1 MSNLSIISDE
11 ISQDFEHALKVI
23 KELGASYVELRTLW
37 NRYIVELSDGQL
49 RDVRK
54 LVDRYGIKVS
64 HVCSPTFKIYI
75 DDERGYRDH
84 LSILRRAI
92 EISKFFDLGYTRIFT
107 FWWQGSL
114 DLYIDKIV
122 EKFQPAI
129 ELAEEEGVHLIVENE
144 YSCFIGTGTE
154 LRMLLDKL
162 KSRYVKVLWD
172 PGNAFFARE
181 TPYPYGYSK
190 IKDQI
195 LYLHLKD
202 ASVENGKFV
211 FKPIGKGMI
220 DYEGQ
225 LRDVI
230 SRDRNII
237 LSLETHYVPQSGSK
251 EEGTRESYSG
261 LVRIIKKILDE
272 L

>member
-1 MSNLSIISDE
+1 MSDE

-23 KELGASYVELRTLW
+23 RELGAGYVELRTLW
-37 NRYIVELSDGQL
+37 NRYVVELSDVQIHDIKSL
-49 RDVRK
+49 I
-54 LVDRYGIKVS
+54 DRYGIKVS

-75 DDERGYRDH
+75 NDEVGYREH
-84 LSILRRAI
+84 LAILRRAI
-92 EISKFFDLGYTRIFT
+92 EISKFFNLGYTRVFT

-129 ELAEEEGVHLIVENE
+129 ELAEKEGIFLIIENE
-144 YSCFIGTGTE
+144 YSCFIGTGSE
-154 LRMLLDKL
+154 LQQFLEKL
-162 KSRYVKVLWD
+162 KSKWVKVLWD

-181 TPYPYGYSK
+181 TPYPYGYNK
-190 IKDQI
+190 IKDHV
-195 LYLHLKD
+195 LYMHLKD

-225 LRDVI
+225 LKDVI
-230 SRDRNII
+230 NKGII
-237 LSLETHYVPQSGSK
+237 LSLETHYTPRSGSK
-251 EEGTRESYSG
+251 EEGTRESYTG
-261 LVRIIKKILDE
+261 LINIIKKIE
-272 L
+272 GG